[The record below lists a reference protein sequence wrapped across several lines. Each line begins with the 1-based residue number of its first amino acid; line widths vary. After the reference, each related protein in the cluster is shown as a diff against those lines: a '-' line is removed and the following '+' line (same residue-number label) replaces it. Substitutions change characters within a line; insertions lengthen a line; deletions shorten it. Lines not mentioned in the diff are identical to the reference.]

1 MTVQAIEAGEAT
13 RFHLNG
19 AELIAHVSGA
29 VWWPAAGTLAVADL
43 HFEKGSAF
51 AERGRPLP
59 PYDSAV
65 TLDRLAALMAR
76 FHPRRVICLGDSF
89 HDGRAGD
96 RLPAPLGERLASLAR
111 AADWIWIQG
120 NHDPVPPEAWGGRVL
135 EAFAEG
141 PLQFRHEA
149 AERQAAG
156 EISGHFHPKA
166 GITWRGRRV
175 TGRCFVED
183 GRRLIL
189 PAFGAYAGG
198 LDARDSAIS
207 GLFPRGFRVHIVG
220 REKLHSFRGDAL
232 D

>member
-1 MTVQAIEAGEAT
+1 MTLLAIEAGEAT

-51 AERGRPLP
+51 AERGRLLP

-65 TLDRLAALMAR
+65 TLDRLAALMTR

-141 PLQFRHEA
+141 ALQFRHEA

-198 LDARDSAIS
+198 LDARDSAIA

>member
-1 MTVQAIEAGEAT
+1 MTALAMEAGEAT
-13 RFHLNG
+13 QLRLNG
-19 AELIAHVSGA
+19 AALIAHVSGA
-29 VWWPAAGTLAVADL
+29 LWWPGAATLVIADL

-51 AERGRPLP
+51 AVQGRLLP
-59 PYDSAV
+59 PYDSAF
-65 TLDRLAALMAR
+65 TLERLEGLMAR
-76 FHPRRVICLGDSF
+76 FRPRRVICLGDSF
-89 HDGRAGD
+89 HDGRAGE
-96 RLPAPLGERLASLAR
+96 RLPSSLGERLASLAQ
-111 AADWIWIQG
+111 ATDWIWIQG
-120 NHDPVPPEAWGGRVL
+120 NHDPAPPGSWGGRVL
-135 EAFAEG
+135 DAFAEG

-149 AERQAAG
+149 AAHRAAG

-198 LDARDSAIS
+198 LDAHDAAIS
-207 GLFPRGFRVHIVG
+207 GLFPSGFRVHIVG
-220 REKLHSFRGDAL
+220 REKLHSFRGDVL